1 MIFYGD
7 EDEIQKEIDYRLDP
21 DNFVEED
28 ANREEF
34 DLLDL
39 GRIMI
44 RSIRALPEFDRA
56 LLGARLQGRVPQGS
70 ETDVIQ

>member
-56 LLGARLQGRVPQGS
+56 LLEARLQGRVPQGS